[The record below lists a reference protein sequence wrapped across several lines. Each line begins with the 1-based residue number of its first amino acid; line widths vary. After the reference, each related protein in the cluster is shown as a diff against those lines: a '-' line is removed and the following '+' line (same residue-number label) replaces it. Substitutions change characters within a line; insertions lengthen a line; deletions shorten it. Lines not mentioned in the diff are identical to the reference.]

1 MKYFTMD
8 ELDEI
13 ARELLENPCKET
25 LKRLYD
31 KYNGSLDNSS
41 NSIELSSTNP
51 TDLPILNQS
60 INLNSNNNDISIP
73 ILDTLNQA
81 NSNSEVNT
89 NPLSINSN
97 SEEKITLDNV
107 SNIEVPASKE
117 TNTTMQDFIMPTA
130 SSEIGINNLTPNNMQ
145 VDKKKEKT
153 SNPIVT
159 FDSFT
164 APTSL
169 NSNQANNISGSS
181 MLSDAILAAT
191 MAKQEVKKEEV
202 NKQTPKVEKPK
213 RNNEPIMPYSG
224 LSSLPTFTS
233 AAPVNNMSVFSQTNN
248 SMVNEAKS
256 MAPAQEVNRQT
267 PKIEEQKQN
276 VPIMPYNGLS
286 SLPTFNSAASINNM
300 SVFSQANNNAS
311 NTQQP
316 IPNNMMQTTNNFNN
330 NILPYN
336 GMINNNFNSSNNM
349 FSMNQRGQTI
359 GPAMFGQIE
368 QQTNNAA

>member
-41 NSIELSSTNP
+41 NFIELSSTNS

-145 VDKKKEKT
+145 VDKKKEET
-153 SNPIVT
+153 DRPIVT

-181 MLSDAILAAT
+181 MLSDAILEAT

-202 NKQTPKVEKPK
+202 NKQTPKVEKQK

-233 AAPVNNMSVFSQTNN
+233 ATPVNNMSVFSQTNN

-256 MAPAQEVNRQT
+256 MAPGQEVKREEVNSQT
-267 PKIEEQKQN
+267 P
-276 VPIMPYNGLS
+276 VW
-286 SLPTFNSAASINNM
+286 
-300 SVFSQANNNAS
+300 
-311 NTQQP
+311 
-316 IPNNMMQTTNNFNN
+316 
-330 NILPYN
+330 
-336 GMINNNFNSSNNM
+336 
-349 FSMNQRGQTI
+349 
-359 GPAMFGQIE
+359 
-368 QQTNNAA
+368 